1 MKKPLYAM
9 SAGELGITADDVE
22 DSLRR
27 VLEMCTK
34 WQAVLLLDECD
45 IFLEKR
51 RASDLQRNQIVSGE
65 YLS

>member
-1 MKKPLYAM
+1 M